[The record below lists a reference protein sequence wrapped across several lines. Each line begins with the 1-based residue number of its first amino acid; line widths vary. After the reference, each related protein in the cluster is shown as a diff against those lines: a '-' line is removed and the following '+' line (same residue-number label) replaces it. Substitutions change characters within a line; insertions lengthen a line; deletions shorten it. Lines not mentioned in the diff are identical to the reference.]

1 MKNVLC
7 RKNKIKRREGGQ
19 EEDRGVA
26 CGREKERGDG
36 KEEGERRT
44 GIQIGMGVGR
54 ETEREVSKEKELKEL
69 KSGVA
74 GVGFQC
80 FL

>member
-7 RKNKIKRREGGQ
+7 RKNKIRRREGGQ
-19 EEDRGVA
+19 EDGGVA
-26 CGREKERGDG
+26 CGRETERGDG

-44 GIQIGMGVGR
+44 GIQIVMGVGR

-74 GVGFQC
+74 GAGFQC

>member
-7 RKNKIKRREGGQ
+7 RKNKIRRREGGQ
-19 EEDRGVA
+19 EDGGVA
-26 CGREKERGDG
+26 C
-36 KEEGERRT
+36 
-44 GIQIGMGVGR
+44 GR

-74 GVGFQC
+74 GAGFQC